1 MFSIDLEVG
10 MRDQSKLLEK
20 IRVFGFSYNIKLI
33 RARISK
39 ERTGDILNVECCN
52 ITLPTPA
59 YSEAVRISRYNILL
73 YYRKY
78 TLTLQCLHAK
88 RPANLNHWQ

>member
-10 MRDQSKLLEK
+10 MRDQSKLLEE
-20 IRVFGFSYNIKLI
+20 IRVFGFSNDIKLI

-39 ERTGDILNVECCN
+39 ERTGDILNVECCD

-73 YYRKY
+73 YYIKY

-88 RPANLNHWQ
+88 GPAKLNHWQ